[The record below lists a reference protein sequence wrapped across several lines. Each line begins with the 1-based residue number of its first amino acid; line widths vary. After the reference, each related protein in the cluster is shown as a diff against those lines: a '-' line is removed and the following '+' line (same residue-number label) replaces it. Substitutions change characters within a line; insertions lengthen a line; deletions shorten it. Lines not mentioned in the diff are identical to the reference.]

1 MILKC
6 YLSFYHV
13 DDGADAMLGE
23 PVSWPKS
30 RQWHHIILLVV
41 LFCRATRSQG
51 EKWTILLRNV
61 SDETRHE
68 TLYFIKSDMHSFWSR
83 EWRNGALQRELN
95 VAYWRMKAAQKKHA
109 CVILWVRS
117 CCCFCRRLF
126 LFERMTD
133 EQWSFRLGYLA
144 DILWKANKMNLSHCE
159 LESFLRLRLLLR
171 LFWWEWALILTNVK
185 FRYCTTKFSIFGNL
199 HNSLNWCFPN
209 E

>member
-23 PVSWPKS
+23 PVCWPKS
-30 RQWHHIILLVV
+30 RQWHHIVLLVV

-51 EKWTILLRNV
+51 KRNEQFYLGMFLMKQAMKLFILLNQICILFDPER
-61 SDETRHE
+61 
-68 TLYFIKSDMHSFWSR
+68 
-83 EWRNGALQRELN
+83 RNGALQRELN
-95 VAYWRMKAAQKKHA
+95 VAYWRMKAAQRKHA
-109 CVILWVRS
+109 CVTLWARS

-144 DILWKANKMNLSHCE
+144 DILWKTNKMNLSHCE